1 MLDPLAFKTLSYA
14 LAVLLALAALVRS
27 LISLRI
33 EIIYGKPF
41 NGLFPTVLI
50 IGAFCLLSLL
60 FTAYVQYQRSASTM
74 VRGAKDR
81 TRKAPGAMEVRCD
94 CPLRKRLK

>member
-1 MLDPLAFKTLSYA
+1 LGIAGNIRDTNGAAATVLDPLAFNALNYA
-14 LAVLLALAALVRS
+14 LAVLLALAALVLS

-50 IGAFCLLSLL
+50 IGAFCLLSVLRL
-60 FTAYVQYQRSASTM
+60 RPIPA
-74 VRGAKDR
+74 VRG
-81 TRKAPGAMEVRCD
+81 
-94 CPLRKRLK
+94 